1 MKKQITF
8 GLLAAVLLLTSS
20 TALAAPD
27 SIRTNDSQRVV
38 GRVAQ
43 WWGKVNMHEENG
55 VWTTE
60 LSNPTGASMDI
71 LDLCK
76 KWYPSTTSFT
86 ESTAAL
92 GMTSPQEITGW
103 RDAHTETIY
112 TSVKPVFACLS
123 QTGTNT
129 TTTTATATTTSTPS
143 RPSPDQRPTTT
154 TTTTTQSSRPTSTKS
169 LITTIQNIGRDQTRL
184 KNPTTTTTTTTATAI
199 QSYNPK
205 SDELGFIAKWPGKVS
220 QYSKDGMD
228 WNTDPEGNKGAE
240 TSLVAYCKKFWPRTK
255 DVRIKNLYEEV
266 DHWMTYGNA
275 EDFGT
280 SIKPSFAC
288 IK

>member
-1 MKKQITF
+1 
-8 GLLAAVLLLTSS
+8 
-20 TALAAPD
+20 
-27 SIRTNDSQRVV
+27 
-38 GRVAQ
+38 
-43 WWGKVNMHEENG
+43 
-55 VWTTE
+55 
-60 LSNPTGASMDI
+60 
-71 LDLCK
+71 
-76 KWYPSTTSFT
+76 
-86 ESTAAL
+86 
-92 GMTSPQEITGW
+92 
-103 RDAHTETIY
+103 
-112 TSVKPVFACLS
+112 VFACLS
-123 QTGTNT
+123 QTVT
-129 TTTTATATTTSTPS
+129 TTTTTAATATTTSTAS
-143 RPSPDQRPTTT
+143 RPAPDQRPTTT
-154 TTTTTQSSRPTSTKS
+154 TTTQSPRSTSTKS

-184 KNPTTTTTTTTATAI
+184 KNPTTTTTTAI

-255 DVRIKNLYEEV
+255 DVRIKNLYEEI